1 MHNGSLATFEDV
13 VDHYSRNFNRHP
25 NIDFR
30 VMPLNFTTSPK
41 AALVAFTGTAA
52 RCHSRANRPDQ
63 TTDTVRTGGSM
74 QGRQKRF
81 GERARST

>member
-1 MHNGSLATFEDV
+1 
-13 VDHYSRNFNRHP
+13 
-25 NIDFR
+25 
-30 VMPLNFTTSPK
+30 MPLNLTPSPK

-52 RCHSRANRPDQ
+52 RCHSPANRPDQ